1 MLPAVGGC
9 SADTNYPY
17 QQPPPSD
24 EPSVSFAESGTL
36 ELLPAEV
43 RKVEVITDANAK
55 VKLLLLGDAFDASLD
70 AGEVVAD
77 ANGRAHFELRAPT
90 QPAAF
95 VVRAKVGESATAE
108 LDVSVSEFGF
118 ATVRIVPKYTG
129 KRDLGGW
136 TADILVG
143 QSCDVALAI
152 DPDDPT
158 PLHDEAAENE
168 QPIIESV
175 PVGPQLAIA
184 VRSEALAAG
193 CVTFTASK
201 PDSTEEVQ
209 VTVFDRPMLLDGVT
223 LDVSLDFT
231 PTGEGYGPLLEASIA
246 DLAEVAFPAQTPF
259 TTILLDAMEA
269 ELDAGPASS
278 LAYLRTE
285 SALEENVA
293 LVLDGYHAHD
303 TCIELESSAI
313 GFALTDAQSNT
324 SRIEGRISTEPDY
337 LTPTFELASFS
348 GLAPADVGAPEEV
361 PFSWNATA
369 DDVLVMSGV
378 LPVSNTRLA
387 GAFMKSALS
396 AQRGAPTPVPVAI
409 ASLADCSQIATV
421 IASAGVE
428 GCSADCLEDACTAAI
443 TTRWGLGLAA
453 GDSGDGSIGS
463 LQISVAGDAKVDA
476 TLAPTSFLGTWLGTL
491 SHVAGSGNELLSSV
505 AGEASGEV
513 PPPP

>member
-1 MLPAVGGC
+1 M
-9 SADTNYPY
+9 
-17 QQPPPSD
+17 
-24 EPSVSFAESGTL
+24 SFAESGTL

-285 SALEENVA
+285 RALEENVA
-293 LVLDGYHAHD
+293 LVLDGYHA
-303 TCIELESSAI
+303 
-313 GFALTDAQSNT
+313 
-324 SRIEGRISTEPDY
+324 
-337 LTPTFELASFS
+337 
-348 GLAPADVGAPEEV
+348 
-361 PFSWNATA
+361 
-369 DDVLVMSGV
+369 
-378 LPVSNTRLA
+378 
-387 GAFMKSALS
+387 
-396 AQRGAPTPVPVAI
+396 
-409 ASLADCSQIATV
+409 
-421 IASAGVE
+421 
-428 GCSADCLEDACTAAI
+428 
-443 TTRWGLGLAA
+443 
-453 GDSGDGSIGS
+453 
-463 LQISVAGDAKVDA
+463 
-476 TLAPTSFLGTWLGTL
+476 
-491 SHVAGSGNELLSSV
+491 
-505 AGEASGEV
+505 
-513 PPPP
+513 